1 MYIVRYRIYL
11 PSVVHLHVLCI
22 VFSSELFPVTN
33 LFAYFV

>member
-11 PSVVHLHVLCI
+11 PFLHLHVLCI

-33 LFAYFV
+33 LFAFV